1 VKGCDLL
8 TLGDEERESLDT
20 LIDRV
25 YDDLDK
31 GQFLL
36 HFNNIDSFYDR
47 KLVNSK
53 HLLKMWVK
61 SKVLKCQ

>member
-31 GQFLL
+31 GQFWL
-36 HFNNIDSFYDR
+36 HRNNIDSFYDR
-47 KLVNSK
+47 NVFNSK
-53 HLLKMWVK
+53 QLLNMWVK